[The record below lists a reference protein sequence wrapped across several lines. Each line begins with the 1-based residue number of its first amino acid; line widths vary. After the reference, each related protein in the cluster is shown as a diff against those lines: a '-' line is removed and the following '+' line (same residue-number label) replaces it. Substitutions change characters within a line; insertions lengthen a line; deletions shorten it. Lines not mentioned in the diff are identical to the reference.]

1 MSRDIPAIDA
11 IIAGFCSSH
20 DEPNAAEQ
28 AIAFDQSLERTGW
41 SIVRTE
47 DAGAIAKREQYIDS
61 ALERIAALER
71 ELELERAAHTA
82 CAEARGRA
90 EDRALKIT
98 QEWGDLVAVI
108 YEVTTNGQWTKGEQ
122 LGDWAISKEVYE
134 TARDAIGGQLRME
147 P

>member
-28 AIAFDQSLERTGW
+28 AIAFDQSLERSGW
-41 SIVRTE
+41 SIVRTDTIKQCR
-47 DAGAIAKREQYIDS
+47 DA
-61 ALERIAALER
+61 LN
-71 ELELERAAHTA
+71 
-82 CAEARGRA
+82 
-90 EDRALKIT
+90 
-98 QEWGDLVAVI
+98 
-108 YEVTTNGQWTKGEQ
+108 EVTTNGQWTKGEQ